1 MAGLQDW
8 RAGLQEGL
16 AGGLQGL
23 QGLRWPA
30 TVADLQ
36 TWGRSLREWRPPAL
50 QVSHLKEAAQ
60 EAGAQAGLLA
70 VQAQEQALYLAGVSR
85 VWAGELGVA
94 VRKGH
99 LPLEYLV
106 AGGYAS
112 E

>member
-1 MAGLQDW
+1 MAGLES
-8 RAGLQEGL
+8 GLQGL
-16 AGGLQGL
+16 SGGLQGL

-36 TWGRSLREWRPPAL
+36 TWGRSLRQWRPPSAT
-50 QVSHLKEAAQ
+50 HLKEAAQ
-60 EAGAQAGLLA
+60 EAGEQAGLLA
-70 VQAQEQALYLAGVSR
+70 LQAQEQALYLAGVSR

-106 AGGYAS
+106 AGG
-112 E
+112 